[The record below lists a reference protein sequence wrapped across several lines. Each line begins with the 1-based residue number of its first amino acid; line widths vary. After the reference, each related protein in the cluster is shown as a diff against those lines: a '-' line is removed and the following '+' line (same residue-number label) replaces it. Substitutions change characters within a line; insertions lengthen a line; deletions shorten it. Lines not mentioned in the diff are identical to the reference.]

1 MLTVHSVI
9 LGVDVGGTFTDA
21 ALLTGD
27 RVVAGKSPTTPGDQS
42 EGVMDAVQEALSAAG
57 AAPGDVERF
66 VHGMTVGTN
75 ALLEGQVART
85 ALLATEGFTDLEEL
99 GRQARP
105 ELYRLCAGH
114 PPPLVPAELRVP
126 VPERAGP
133 KGVLRPLDEDALR
146 AALDGL
152 DAEAA
157 AVCLLW
163 GFRHP
168 DHERRAAELLEA
180 ALPRIHVSTSH
191 ETAGVFREYERCAT
205 TIVDAALSPLLRG
218 YLERLT
224 DRAREAGL
232 PEPEVMLSSGGTASA
247 GTAARHASWTVLSG
261 PAGGAVG
268 AARMASGHRGGADG
282 GAGPTDGRRRVA
294 GGGGDAVGLDMG
306 GTSCDVS
313 LIVGGAAAVGTGREV
328 GGRALALPMVDV
340 HTVGAGGG
348 SIAWRDAGGALRV
361 GPRSA
366 GADPGPACYGRGGE
380 RPTVTDANL
389 LLGHL
394 DEDSP
399 LAGGLRLDRGAAE
412 RAVGELAAEL
422 GLGLDEAAAGIAR
435 VASAA
440 MAQAV
445 RVVTVER
452 GIDPRA
458 LVLVPFG
465 GAGPLHAAQIAD
477 ELGMRRVL
485 VPVAS
490 GVLSAFGLVVAERR
504 RDLVES
510 VLLKGSE
517 ATTGQVASVVERLG
531 RQGRE
536 ELEAP
541 DAELRATYDLR
552 YEGQAFELQIA
563 GGPAP
568 DPDELRRAFD
578 RAHEERYGYADH
590 DADLELV
597 SVRVAV
603 ALPGAEPR
611 PAAWDGLP
619 DGAAEGPAVV
629 RLPGSTLVVPDGWRA
644 RVQED
649 AVVMERTDSNPPS
662 PASRRPR
669 TRPLDPITLQVMLG
683 SLRAACDE
691 MGAVLVRSAHSAN
704 IKERRD
710 ASTALFDADGQMVMQ
725 AEHIPVHLGAMP
737 SAVAAVLDEEQRPG
751 ESWILNDPYRGGTH
765 LPDITVISPLFHEG
779 ELAGFAAS
787 RAHHADVGAE
797 EPGSMPALS
806 RTLSDEG
813 VVIPPT
819 RLTDEVLHELAGRM
833 RNPRQ
838 READLRAQLAAG
850 RAGGERVA
858 ALIERFGIDT
868 LRAGMRETL
877 DYAERRTRARIA
889 ELDDGVRE
897 ARDVL
902 EAAGPAPGALGDRAP
917 GGRAGA
923 PDIELRLRAA
933 VSGDELTLDFSGSAA
948 QHDGNLNCPLAV
960 TLSACYFAL
969 RVLTDPDVPPCA
981 GAYRPLT
988 VTAPEGSLLNAR
1000 PPAAVAAGNVETSSR
1015 VADLVLRAFGHAL
1028 GQGTMNNVTLGNE
1041 RFTYYE
1047 TLGGGQGACADAD
1060 GPSAVHVAMSNT
1072 LNTPIEALELEFPL
1086 RAVEY
1091 ALRRGSGGAG
1101 RQRGGD
1107 GVVREL
1113 EALDEMR
1120 YSLITERRRHA
1131 PPGADGGEPGRPG
1144 RNLLNGNE
1152 LPPKA
1157 SGTLRPGDR
1166 LRIETPGG
1174 GGHGER

>member
-1 MLTVHSVI
+1 MI

-21 ALLTGD
+21 ALLTAD
-27 RVVAGKSPTTPGDQS
+27 RLVTGKSPTTPGDQS
-42 EGVMDAVQEALSAAG
+42 QGVMDAVEEALTAAG

-75 ALLEGQVART
+75 ALLEGRVART

-126 VPERAGP
+126 VPARAGP
-133 KGVLRPLDEDALR
+133 AGVLRPLDEDGLR
-146 AALDGL
+146 AALDSL
-152 DAEAA
+152 DVEAA

-168 DHERRAAELLEA
+168 EHERRAAELLEE
-180 ALPRIHVSTSH
+180 ALPGVHVSTSH

-224 DRAREAGL
+224 ERAREAGL

-247 GTAARHASWTVLSG
+247 ATAARHASWTVLSG

-268 AARMASGHRGGADG
+268 AARMAR
-282 GAGPTDGRRRVA
+282 T
-294 GGGGDAVGLDMG
+294 DAVGLDMG

-313 LIVGGAAAVGTGREV
+313 LIVDGVAAVGTGRQV

-380 RPTVTDANL
+380 HPTVTDANL
-389 LLGHL
+389 LLGNL
-394 DEDSP
+394 EEDSP
-399 LAGGLRLDRGAAE
+399 LAGGVRLDRAAAE
-412 RAVGELAAEL
+412 RVVGELAEQL
-422 GLGLDEAAAGIAR
+422 GLGLEETAAGIAR

-452 GIDPRA
+452 GIDPRELA
-458 LVLVPFG
+458 LVPFG

-510 VLLKGSE
+510 VLLASE
-517 ATTGQVASVVERLG
+517 ELTAAAIGAVVERLAARG
-531 RQGRE
+531 R
-536 ELEAP
+536 
-541 DAELRATYDLR
+541 DELREAGGAAEPDLRASYDLR
-552 YEGQAFELQIA
+552 YEGQAFELQISGDA
-563 GGPAP
+563 AP
-568 DPDELRRAFD
+568 DPQQLRRAFD
-578 RAHEERYGYADH
+578 RAHEERYGYSDTEAG
-590 DADLELV
+590 LELV

-603 ALPGAEPR
+603 ALPGADPR
-611 PAAWDGLP
+611 PAAWDGRWRRGRRP
-619 DGAAEGPAVV
+619 RRGAPARLDARGARGLARPRGGGRGGHGAEPAS
-629 RLPGSTLVVPDGWRA
+629 RRP
-644 RVQED
+644 
-649 AVVMERTDSNPPS
+649 RTRRDPPS

-669 TRPLDPITLQVMLG
+669 TRRTLDPITLEVMLG

-710 ASTALFDADGQMVMQ
+710 ASTALFDAEGQMVMQ

-737 SAVAAVLDEEQRPG
+737 SAVAAILDEEQRPG

-765 LPDITVISPLFHEG
+765 LPDITVITPLFHEG

-797 EPGSMPALS
+797 EPGSMPAFS
-806 RTLSDEG
+806 RTLDDEG

-858 ALIERFGIDT
+858 ALIERFGIET

-889 ELDDGVRE
+889 ELEDGVRE

-902 EAAGPAPGALGDRAP
+902 EAADGDA
-917 GGRAGA
+917 
-923 PDIELRLRAA
+923 RAA
-933 VSGDELTLDFSGSAA
+933 ASERPC
-948 QHDGNLNCPLAV
+948 DGRSRWSSTSP
-960 TLSACYFAL
+960 
-969 RVLTDPDVPPCA
+969 
-981 GAYRPLT
+981 
-988 VTAPEGSLLNAR
+988 AR
-1000 PPAAVAAGNVETSSR
+1000 PASTTATSTARS
-1015 VADLVLRAFGHAL
+1015 
-1028 GQGTMNNVTLGNE
+1028 
-1041 RFTYYE
+1041 
-1047 TLGGGQGACADAD
+1047 
-1060 GPSAVHVAMSNT
+1060 P
-1072 LNTPIEALELEFPL
+1072 
-1086 RAVEY
+1086 
-1091 ALRRGSGGAG
+1091 
-1101 RQRGGD
+1101 
-1107 GVVREL
+1107 
-1113 EALDEMR
+1113 
-1120 YSLITERRRHA
+1120 
-1131 PPGADGGEPGRPG
+1131 
-1144 RNLLNGNE
+1144 
-1152 LPPKA
+1152 
-1157 SGTLRPGDR
+1157 
-1166 LRIETPGG
+1166 
-1174 GGHGER
+1174 